1 MSPEVD
7 WRALLEALVRVEQL
21 REEDSG
27 LLSFGPAPSG
37 AVFVERGRI
46 CWVAAHGLQRR
57 LRDLVLTRSNI
68 DPTELERI
76 YERCRA
82 ERRFFG
88 QTLVDEGWI
97 QASELEWALRRHSA
111 ESVVALCRGNQYTTW
126 LTHRGPGYAPQ
137 FTFRA
142 SDILGDVVGLLAP
155 EAQRAAEQELAS
167 LQGPGRRGGA
177 FLFEPDTEIAVPLA
191 GFGADQ
197 SLESACL
204 LGRWASAVPLATK
217 ELGGAQ
223 AFALAVTAAGDT
235 VAVWSRQDLL
245 FAIVCEERESIAALT
260 ARFLNARAEDAQAE
274 AHCTP
279 SNSTSNKSVAFGG
292 ITPPAPR
299 AP

>member
-1 MSPEVD
+1 MSPRVD
-7 WRALLEALVRVEQL
+7 FRSLLDALVRVEQL
-21 REEDSG
+21 REQDSG

-37 AVFVERGRI
+37 AIFVERGRI

-57 LRDLVLTRSNI
+57 LRDLLLTCSRI
-68 DPTELERI
+68 GPAELERA

-82 ERRFFG
+82 EGRFFG
-88 QTLVDEGWI
+88 QTLVAEGRVA
-97 QASELEWALRRHSA
+97 ASELEWALRRHSA
-111 ESVVALCRGNQYTTW
+111 ESLVALCRGNQYTTW

-142 SDILGDVVGLLAP
+142 HEVLSDVVAWLAP
-155 EAQRAAEQELAS
+155 DLQRAAEQELET
-167 LQGPGRRGGA
+167 LRGPGRRGTA
-177 FLFEPDTEIAVPLA
+177 YLFEPRTETAVPIA
-191 GFGADQ
+191 SFGLDQ
-197 SLESACL
+197 SIESASL

-223 AFALAVTAAGDT
+223 AFALAVSAAGDT
-235 VAVWSRQDLL
+235 VAVWSRQNLL
-245 FAIVCEERESIAALT
+245 FAVVCEDRSSIAALT
-260 ARFLNARAEDAQAE
+260 ARFLNAGAE

-279 SNSTSNKSVAFGG
+279 SSSTSNSSVAFGG